1 MNNGKNGKII
11 SDLKKEDREIDIKT
25 DDLVDI
31 TIDDD
36 NVILASQIWNGPK
49 IAKYSTKYLGVYD
62 LQIDTEDQDD
72 INFKEGQF
80 NSQVIKN
87 AFNEISRNLRYNEF
101 RRLLWKGQT
110 ECYQFIKP
118 LSNNQTKAYT
128 KGTDTLKMS
137 TFDILEYAR
146 SRMEKQTSQ
155 IVSGNQVKNRSVRES
170 KWKKWYQKRL
180 EEDANIESSKLN
192 FLKEHV
198 IPIKLRME
206 SKLLDFQKDHVK
218 ILLGCLNRKGVALDA
233 SDTGTGKTYA
243 ALCLAKEMGLM
254 PIIVCPKSII
264 PGWCRAMSHFQIDD
278 YYVANYEQYRAGNSP
293 YLIKK
298 TAAFDLE
305 KYKSDKSDK
314 SDDESL
320 SPISTSPLS
329 TSPLST
335 SLSTSRNNTNS
346 KRFGSGNKYENE
358 RNESIS
364 KRQQKEVASR
374 VPKVEYEWKLDGKK
388 HFLIFDEC
396 HKCKNTSTLNY
407 AIFWWA
413 KQKHINDG
421 LKILC
426 LSATVA
432 DKIANA
438 YAICLMLGLISNHIH
453 GINNPTDMKNYQSS
467 LSSKNSA
474 INEEDEDEFNNK
486 FNNTYNVDLESGL
499 LKDFGYEVTSK
510 GFYKFNPRY
519 LEIKERLQK
528 EDTNLKKLHNDL
540 FPMNGSRM
548 VISDLGDAF
557 PENFIQAQT
566 YDMDRRTDQIQ
577 RIYHDMEV
585 NLAKLQLKNLQDKK
599 QELTKLESQDITEL
613 SEESLERLMMLRK
626 TAKEVDEKI
635 KNLLESKKFSNNKY
649 NNKNNNNYNNNKDN
663 NNNKNNK
670 DNNNNKD
677 NKDNNEEELDDLS
690 KNHLAIMMKARQ
702 KVELLKADTMIE
714 LGCEFL
720 DQGKSVVIFVN
731 FIETLEYCHKEF
743 QAKFKLENEKSG
755 ITIVRGG
762 QNDRQTQIDLFQE
775 NKNRLALVTMGSGRE
790 SISLHDLSGNHPRV
804 SLISPSFSAQD
815 LIQSLGRI
823 HRAEGKSKCLQYLI
837 FCAGTIEDRICELV
851 ETKIQNINTINDG
864 DLSAGLIIN
873 K

>member
-1 MNNGKNGKII
+1 MNIDKNSKSIKTSII
-11 SDLKKEDREIDIKT
+11 QSPNLKEATLEKEDSEIDI
-25 DDLVDI
+25 VDI
-31 TIDDD
+31 DINIDDD
-36 NVILASQIWNGPK
+36 NVLLASQIWNGPK
-49 IAKYSTKYLGVYD
+49 IAKYGTKYLGVYD
-62 LQIDTEDQDD
+62 LQINTEDPKEDQLD
-72 INFKEGQF
+72 I

-155 IVSGNQVKNRSVRES
+155 IVSGNQVKNRSIRES

-264 PGWCRAMSHFQIDD
+264 PGWCRAMSHFQIEN

-305 KYKSDKSDK
+305 KYKSDKMDKMDKSDK
-314 SDDESL
+314 SDKMDKSDKSDKSKDRSDDES
-320 SPISTSPLS
+320 STSPLS
-329 TSPLST
+329 TSPVST
-335 SLSTSRNNTNS
+335 NNS
-346 KRFGSGNKYENE
+346 KRFGFGNKYENE
-358 RNESIS
+358 RNETIS

-374 VPKVEYEWKLDGKK
+374 VPKVEYEWKLDSKK

-413 KQKHINDG
+413 KQKHINNG

-432 DKIANA
+432 DKISNA

-453 GINNPTDMKNYQSS
+453 NPTDMNNYP
-467 LSSKNSA
+467 KKTVA
-474 INEEDEDEFNNK
+474 NEDDEEDEFNNK

-499 LKDFGYEVTSK
+499 LKDFGYEVTSN

-519 LEIKERLQK
+519 SEIKERLQK

-599 QELTKLESQDITEL
+599 QELSKLESQDITDL
-613 SEESLERLMMLRK
+613 TEENLERLMILRK

-635 KNLLESKKFSNNKY
+635 KSLLESKKI
-649 NNKNNNNYNNNKDN
+649 NKNNSN
-663 NNNKNNK
+663 NNN
-670 DNNNNKD
+670 NNNNSNSNSNSNSKD
-677 NKDNNEEELDDLS
+677 SNEEEELDDLS

-790 SISLHDLSGNHPRV
+790 SISLHDLSGDHPRV